1 MILTYRIKNLCKT
14 IFDLENYII
23 INKKKKKTMQSQK
36 CIKCNSNQRKY
47 IGTPN
52 HIYGMVERATK
63 YIN

>member
-1 MILTYRIKNLCKT
+1 MQNNLRLGK
-14 IFDLENYII
+14 LYYN
-23 INKKKKKTMQSQK
+23 NKKKKTMQSEK
-36 CIKCNSNQRKY
+36 YIKCNSNQRKY